1 MELNKKSK
9 IFIAGH
15 NGMVGNSILKVFK
28 KKKYKNIYIRNRK
41 KLDLLDQKKTIQF
54 LKKIKPK
61 YVIVAAAKVGGI
73 LANNNF
79 KADFIYQN
87 LVIQS
92 NIIHG
97 SFLAGVK
104 KLIFLG
110 SSCIYP
116 KHSKQPIKEEYL
128 LSGKLE
134 PTNDAY
140 AIAKIAGVKMCEAY
154 NKQHKLNYISL
165 MPTNLYGPN
174 DNYDLNTSHF
184 YPALISKIYKAN
196 KNNKKDIIVWG
207 NGKPKRE
214 LMYVDDLADAC
225 EFFLKKKTKHTLI
238 NIGSG
243 EEKSIKEYAYF
254 IMKKLNIKLKIK
266 FDKSKPNGTM
276 RKILNTQLA
285 KSYGWYPKINL
296 NKGFD
301 LILKDFKNRNI
312 SKFKK

>member
-1 MELNKKSK
+1 MQLNKKGK

-15 NGMVGNSILKVFK
+15 NGMVGSSILNFFK
-28 KKKYKNIYIRNRK
+28 KKKYKNIHTINRK
-41 KLDLLDQKKTIQF
+41 KLDLLDHEKTIKY

-61 YVIVAAAKVGGI
+61 YVIIAAAKVGGI

-79 KADFIYQN
+79 KADFIFQN
-87 LVIQS
+87 LMIQN

-97 SFLAGVK
+97 SYLAGVK

-116 KHSKQPIKEEYL
+116 KNSKQPIKEDYL
-128 LSGKLE
+128 LTGKLE

-140 AIAKIAGVKMCEAY
+140 AIAKIAGIKMCEAY
-154 NKQHKLNYISL
+154 NKQFKLNYISL

-174 DNYDLNTSHF
+174 DNYNLKTSHF
-184 YPALISKIYKAN
+184 YPALISKIYKAEKDKK
-196 KNNKKDIIVWG
+196 KNLIIWG

-243 EEKSIKEYAYF
+243 VEKSIKEYAYF
-254 IMKKLNIKLKIK
+254 IMKKLNIKLNIK
-266 FDKSKPNGTM
+266 FDKSKPNGTI

-285 KSYGWYPKINL
+285 KSYGWYSKINL

-301 LILKDFKNRNI
+301 LTFKDFKKNNYN
-312 SKFKK
+312 KLKK